1 LQYRSE
7 KFIGWLIRRIVQ
19 PELWS
24 ELMPSVD
31 LTLISFILAM
41 LLGAMSL
48 FLIRRTADEYERA
61 ILNEPVTRLVLP
73 TFGSLA
79 AIALLAIILFG

>member
-7 KFIGWLIRRIVQ
+7 KFIRWLIRRIVQ

>member
-1 LQYRSE
+1 MHSA
-7 KFIGWLIRRIVQ
+7 
-19 PELWS
+19 
-24 ELMPSVD
+24 D

-41 LLGAMSL
+41 LLGALSL

-79 AIALLAIILFG
+79 ALAIVAFLLFS

>member
-1 LQYRSE
+1 M
-7 KFIGWLIRRIVQ
+7 
-19 PELWS
+19 WS
-24 ELMPSVD
+24 MPMSSAD

-48 FLIRRTADEYERA
+48 FIIRRTADEYERA

-79 AIALLAIILFG
+79 ALALLAIILFG

>member
-1 LQYRSE
+1 MSS
-7 KFIGWLIRRIVQ
+7 
-19 PELWS
+19 P
-24 ELMPSVD
+24 D

-48 FLIRRTADEYERA
+48 FIIRHTADEYERA
-61 ILNEPVTRLVLP
+61 ILNEPAARLILP

-79 AIALLAIILFG
+79 ALALLAVILFG